1 MALAGT
7 PMTRNHIP
15 SFLELGVRKAYIDT
29 YDLIPSQYGRVFN
42 VKKSSKKTETEVVTA
57 GLGLFQQKSEGAS
70 PYFDNGQ
77 EAWSKAYTA
86 NTWALGIEITKEG
99 MEDDLYDF
107 YASMGG
113 EIGRA
118 AAYTQNVEAFNVF
131 NSLSDTIYSA
141 GGSNFTL
148 LSTAHFR
155 IDGGTWSNRPT
166 VATDLSIESLE
177 TALSAWRTGM
187 VDQRGRKLG
196 IRPRVLMV
204 GPSDEFVAKRI
215 LNSDKRPQSAD
226 NDPNVVKTERDLEVM
241 VCDYLTDDG
250 RWFLL
255 AEKNQTGLCY
265 NMRVNKEMERRDD
278 TRTGNMLMVGRYRES
293 HGASHCYGIYGSP

>member
-1 MALAGT
+1 MALAGS

-15 SFLELGVRKAYIDT
+15 TLLELGVRKVYIDT
-29 YDLIPSQYGRVFN
+29 YDLIESQYERVYN
-42 VKKSSKKTETEVVTA
+42 VKASKKKTETEVITA
-57 GLGLFQQKSEGAS
+57 GLGLFQMKSEGAS
-70 PYFDNGQ
+70 PFFDNGQ

-86 NTWALGIEITKEG
+86 NTWSLGIEITKEG
-99 MEDDLYDF
+99 MEDDLYSF
-107 YASMGG
+107 YVSMGKELG
-113 EIGRA
+113 KA
-118 AAYTQNVEAFNVF
+118 AKYTQNVEAFDLF
-131 NSLSDTIYSA
+131 NSLSATVYTA
-141 GGSNFTL
+141 GGSNYTL
-148 LSTAHFR
+148 LSTSHYR
-155 IDGGTWSNRPT
+155 VDGGTWSNRPT
-166 VATDLSIESLE
+166 VAADLSIESLE

-196 IRPRVLMV
+196 VRPRVLMV

-215 LNSDKRPQSAD
+215 LSSDKRPFSAD
-226 NDPNVVKTERDLEVM
+226 NDPNVVRTERDLEVF

-255 AEKNQTGLCY
+255 ADKGETGLCY

-293 HGASHCYGIYGSP
+293 HGASHTYGIYGSP